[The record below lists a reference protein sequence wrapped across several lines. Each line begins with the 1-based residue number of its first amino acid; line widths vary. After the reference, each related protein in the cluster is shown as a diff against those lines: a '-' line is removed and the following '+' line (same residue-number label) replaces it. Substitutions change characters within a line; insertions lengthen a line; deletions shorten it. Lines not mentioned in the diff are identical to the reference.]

1 MIKKLQIQSESP
13 TRVVSSLGKDF
24 LIELRLAGDL
34 LDVGLKITFSMTVL
48 WFSLRCENAVKL
60 AIETSRGSRQSIKP
74 LLEAEDYNS
83 CLDDL
88 IMSTSVL
95 QKESFF
101 KSASHPCHV
110 QQF

>member
-48 WFSLRCENAVKL
+48 
-60 AIETSRGSRQSIKP
+60 
-74 LLEAEDYNS
+74 
-83 CLDDL
+83 
-88 IMSTSVL
+88 
-95 QKESFF
+95 
-101 KSASHPCHV
+101 
-110 QQF
+110 